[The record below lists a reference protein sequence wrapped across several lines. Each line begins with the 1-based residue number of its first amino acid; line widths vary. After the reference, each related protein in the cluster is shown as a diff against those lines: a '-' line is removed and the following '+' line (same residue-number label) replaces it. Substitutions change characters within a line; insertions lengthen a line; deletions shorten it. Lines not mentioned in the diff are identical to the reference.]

1 MSGAD
6 NSAETSPVPSL
17 KSDVTS
23 VESVASTFDLA
34 YRQQKRPHPR
44 PKLFAHNDFF
54 ARLQSASG
62 RKLGETIPLDTLFT
76 VPPER
81 PIYPNQPVLR
91 KGPNHSVYMR
101 RQGQRPPSSD
111 IVTILE

>member
-1 MSGAD
+1 M
-6 NSAETSPVPSL
+6 PSL
-17 KSDVTS
+17 TNSDVTS

-62 RKLGETIPLDTLFT
+62 RKLGETVPHDSFFT
-76 VPPER
+76 VSSER
-81 PIYPNQPVLR
+81 LETYEAIYPNQPVLR